1 MVGLVRV
8 SVVVHC
14 VPYQKYGRCEAKPKA
29 KAEAELGLSLRLSLS
44 PDSLS
49 LRQSACSR
57 RKMTCQAPQIA
68 DKECKLNNK
77 TMYCISI
84 ATYNSIRT
92 TLLYILRIWY
102 NTIIFGGKYM
112 IQYMVLLFNLHS
124 LSAICGA

>member
-1 MVGLVRV
+1 MVMVGLVRV

-14 VPYQKYGRCEAKPKA
+14 VPYQKYGRCEAKPN
-29 KAEAELGLSLRLSLS
+29 S
-44 PDSLS
+44 DSVSVSVSDS

-57 RKMTCQAPQIA
+57 RKMTCQVPQIA

-77 TMYCISI
+77 TMYYISI

-102 NTIIFGGKYM
+102 NAIIFGG
-112 IQYMVLLFNLHS
+112 N
-124 LSAICGA
+124 

>member
-1 MVGLVRV
+1 MVMVGLVRV

-29 KAEAELGLSLRLSLS
+29 KAEAELGLVSVSVS
-44 PDSLS
+44 DS

-92 TLLYILRIWY
+92 TLHS
-102 NTIIFGGKYM
+102 K
-112 IQYMVLLFNLHS
+112 NLVQRHNFRR
-124 LSAICGA
+124 